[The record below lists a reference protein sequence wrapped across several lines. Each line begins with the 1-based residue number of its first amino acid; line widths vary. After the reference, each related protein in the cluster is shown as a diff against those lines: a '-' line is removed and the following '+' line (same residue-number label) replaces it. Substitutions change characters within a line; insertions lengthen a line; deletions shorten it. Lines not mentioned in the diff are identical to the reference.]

1 MHFAYII
8 VTSILALIALKDPS
22 LGIITDIV
30 DGARPTTDIIF

>member
-1 MHFAYII
+1 MI
-8 VTSILALIALKDPS
+8 VIKNKRCSISNILKDPS